1 MNTQTK
7 AVPVRD
13 LSATARKLGK
23 AASLAM
29 TNNENKQIAF
39 YAQLHK
45 DAVLPSQ
52 LAEYR
57 PDFRLCA
64 LGGFPAKVSACID
77 SKLFRTTDIIK
88 VKTTKKG
95 LYLMKREW
103 QNQVNKR
110 TTRLM
115 DGYKIYL
122 RDHAHVEERATG
134 LVAIDPSM
142 QSEKGAG
149 VKKRPLAVITV
160 DRSFSLQAAWSNI
173 ESPTTVE
180 IEIAKLFTKI
190 LNLAKGMNS
199 EAKALFNKK
208 ATGKK

>member
-29 TNNENKQIAF
+29 TNGENKQIAF
-39 YAQLHK
+39 YAQLRK
-45 DAVLPSQ
+45 DEVLPSQ
-52 LAEYR
+52 LAEYKA
-57 PDFRLCA
+57 DFRLCA
-64 LGGFPAKVSACID
+64 LGGFPAKVADSIN

-88 VKTTKKG
+88 VKTKKG

-110 TTRLM
+110 TSRLM
-115 DGYKIYL
+115 DGYAIYL
-122 RDHAHVEERATG
+122 KDHAGVEERATG